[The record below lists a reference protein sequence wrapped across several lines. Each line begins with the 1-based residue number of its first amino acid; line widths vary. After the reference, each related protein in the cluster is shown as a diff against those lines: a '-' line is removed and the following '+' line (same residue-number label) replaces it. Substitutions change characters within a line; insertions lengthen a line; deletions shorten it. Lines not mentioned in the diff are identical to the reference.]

1 MLDELKKLIADAEK
15 EEWDL
20 DEFNEEFEEIAQAY
34 LQAKYTEYSG
44 LQEHEDQAQKELD
57 KISHLKNLVKDYE
70 HDEKFPAF
78 RINQQAAADKQVPTK
93 QLHGIGFIYDHDKDD
108 RVLVAIEKMI
118 AMEMAGLQ
126 VIDYDLA
133 FDIKSDLLSK
143 QIISSD
149 YDSNIIAVAEYKGSI
164 AVFIKELPKADG
176 IVRLSCYEREIEVCG
191 DHWPVEVWI
200 LFKNEW
206 IAVDDNF
213 KLYCMNIVVNQQY
226 DEKSWRDHPA
236 TNKQLNYLKGLG
248 YGGPAKISKGQA
260 KNMIDSYLRIK

>member
-191 DHWPVEVWI
+191 DHLLTVAYNETDVFYTRIHTFIHDFGNDWLVSYRKH
-200 LFKNEW
+200 LFC
-206 IAVDDNF
+206 D
-213 KLYCMNIVVNQQY
+213 
-226 DEKSWRDHPA
+226 
-236 TNKQLNYLKGLG
+236 GLC
-248 YGGPAKISKGQA
+248 PRKKPCSKPC
-260 KNMIDSYLRIK
+260 YR